1 MIYSFSAN
9 SVNIP
14 PSYFVDMNKST
25 LKFAWKINLNIA
37 NVIIKKKSQRN
48 QKAPRLS
55 GIISHEIPHSASS
68 ILEILK
74 NLYIVK

>member
-1 MIYSFSAN
+1 MAKCLTNFY
-9 SVNIP
+9 
-14 PSYFVDMNKST
+14 PSSNKAPAHFPIK
-25 LKFAWKINLNIA
+25 LMKPD
-37 NVIIKKKSQRN
+37 KKKSQRN